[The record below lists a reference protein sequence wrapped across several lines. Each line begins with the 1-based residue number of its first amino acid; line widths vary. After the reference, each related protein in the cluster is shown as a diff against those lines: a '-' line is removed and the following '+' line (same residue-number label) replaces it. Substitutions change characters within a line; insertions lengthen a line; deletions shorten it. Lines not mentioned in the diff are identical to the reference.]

1 VPEPGRPAAP
11 RRVRAAAPGREAFL
25 QEVEAW
31 AGDKRLKDHEHQLI
45 HDLIND
51 LRATG
56 AGSEF

>member
-11 RRVRAAAPGREAFL
+11 RRELGAAPGREAFL